1 MRTAEGAHGAQRS
14 ELVGHSA
21 QGLWG
26 AALGACGAQARSLWG
41 AGSSRAALLAAFE
54 ICRPAINVGDGLE

>member
-1 MRTAEGAHGAQRS
+1 MGRSARSSWGAGS

-26 AALGACGAQARSLWG
+26 AALGACGAQARS
-41 AGSSRAALLAAFE
+41 RAVLLAAFE